1 MNLLVAIIVVVG
13 MTKIWNVGIVG
24 VEEDIQGLKV
34 CIVATV
40 LSSMSPKMKILQ
52 VEIMFLL
59 MLTK

>member
-52 VEIMFLL
+52 VEIMF
-59 MLTK
+59 